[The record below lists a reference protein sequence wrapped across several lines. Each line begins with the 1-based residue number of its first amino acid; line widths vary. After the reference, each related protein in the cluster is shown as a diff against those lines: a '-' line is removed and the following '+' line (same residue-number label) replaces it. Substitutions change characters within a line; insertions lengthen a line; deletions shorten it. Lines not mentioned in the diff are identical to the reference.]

1 MEQSTFTAQQPLTP
15 QQLRA
20 LHNNLNR
27 DRVATRSNMSYLEA
41 WDVKATLIRV
51 FGYAG
56 FSAECLDAKIIREEQ
71 VEQVAD
77 KNKMNWSVSAQA
89 TVRIT
94 IHQTGA
100 VFTESA
106 IANNKQP
113 DWAEAADTALKS
125 AESDA
130 LKRAAIYLGTQF
142 GLSLYDSGTTAD
154 VVKTVLAPDQA
165 ASVALINTSRVDS
178 AEGAAARERL
188 QAVLKVH
195 QPTVTEVPTVVAEPT
210 VTEPPAPA
218 PAPVATVTSPVVKA
232 MQNAERVGQEL
243 DQAEQEAQ
251 PPTAPAK
258 ARATRKS
265 PAKAKPTVSADKQ
278 AVARQAL
285 ARAERSTGTTPVGGP
300 GDPYLT
306 NYGPGSPEFVMDDEI
321 QAREDAGL

>member
-1 MEQSTFTAQQPLTP
+1 MEQSPTLTAQQPLSVA
-15 QQLRA
+15 QLRA

-27 DRVATRSNMSYLEA
+27 ERVANRQGMSYLEA

-56 FSAECLDAKIIREEQ
+56 FSAECLEARIIREEQ
-71 VEQVAD
+71 VPQRENASQ
-77 KNKMNWSVSAQA
+77 MNWSVSAQA

-154 VVKTVLAPDQA
+154 VVKTVLSPDQA
-165 ASVALINTSRVDS
+165 DSITLINTSRTDS
-178 AEGAAARERL
+178 PEGASARERL
-188 QAVLKVH
+188 QSVLKVH
-195 QPTVTEVPTVVAEPT
+195 QPTVTEVPAVASTPT
-210 VTEPPAPA
+210 VTEPPTPA
-218 PAPVATVTSPVVKA
+218 PVPVATVTAPGAAVAKA
-232 MQNAERVGQEL
+232 LENAERVAQEL
-243 DQAEQEAQ
+243 DAAT
-251 PPTAPAK
+251 PTAKPAPAK
-258 ARATRKS
+258 RRKAT
-265 PAKAKPTVSADKQ
+265 PKATSSADKQ
-278 AVARQAL
+278 ALARQAL
-285 ARAERSTGTTPVGGP
+285 ANAERATGTRPVG
-300 GDPYLT
+300 DDTPY
-306 NYGPGSPEFVMDDEI
+306 PVDHSDEFAMDDVRQIAEDT
-321 QAREDAGL
+321 AR